1 MRVGVLRFYAL
12 KDGPLSVEEVKVVE
26 VDGANV
32 AAAICWI
39 ETDHPALGGRHRV
52 VGYGFL
58 AQETVAFAQ
67 AAGGE
72 AVDATVDGWLRTN
85 EEGVSVVADRVAFHV
100 PTEVVERA
108 RCLLNRDG

>member
-1 MRVGVLRFYAL
+1 MSKRRNLVML
-12 KDGPLSVEEVKVVE
+12 DGKLSVEEAKVVE
-26 VDGANV
+26 MDGASV

-39 ETDHPALGGRHRV
+39 ETDHPALGGRHLV

-58 AQETVAFAQ
+58 AQEIVAFAQ

-85 EEGVSVVADRVAFHV
+85 DEGVSVVADRVAFHASV
-100 PTEVVERA
+100 EVVERVKW
-108 RCLLNRDG
+108 LLNRDG